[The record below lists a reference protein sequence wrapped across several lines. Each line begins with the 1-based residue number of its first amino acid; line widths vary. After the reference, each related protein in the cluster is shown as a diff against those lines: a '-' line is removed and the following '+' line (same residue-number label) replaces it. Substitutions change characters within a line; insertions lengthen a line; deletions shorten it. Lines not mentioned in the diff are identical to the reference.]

1 MRSPVAC
8 RIVLAA
14 CTTGVL
20 ACGPDAREPERRRAA
35 GTPSRLE
42 LDRDTLVING
52 PSAVRVPV
60 RLVDIEGADVPIETW
75 DLRLAGDS
83 VVRIRD
89 GRIVC
94 EGRGDATIVVT
105 VASLERTVV
114 VRCRPV
120 IAFGFPP
127 PLELA
132 LRGPALPVRV
142 HALGP
147 AQQREELLAFQLRT
161 SDSSIVEIR
170 DGLVHPLSVG
180 RANIVVDLGGIATAV
195 TASVFEPIADD
206 TLNLAPGE
214 FRSWPLAAGRYEIA
228 VLPLRDAAGLKL
240 LAMETEGAK
249 CVRDSQSDALIH
261 CNIRLAGGLGVRN
274 QATIASGHVVRAL
287 IRVRRV
293 E

>member
-1 MRSPVAC
+1 MRSPVAR

-14 CTTGVL
+14 CTTAVL
-20 ACGPDAREPERRRAA
+20 ACGPDAREQARMRAG
-35 GTPSRLE
+35 GTPARLE

-52 PSAVRVPV
+52 PGAVRVPV
-60 RLVDIEGADVPIETW
+60 RLVDIAGADVPIETW
-75 DLRLAGDS
+75 DLRLAGES
-83 VVRIRD
+83 VVRVRD

-105 VASLERTVV
+105 VAGLERTVV

-120 IAFGFPP
+120 VAFGFPP
-127 PLELA
+127 PLEIA

-147 AQQREELLAFQLRT
+147 SQQREELLAFELRT
-161 SDSSIVEIR
+161 PDSSVVEIR
-170 DGLVHPLSVG
+170 DGLVHPLSLG
-180 RANIVVDLGGIATAV
+180 RATIVVDLGGIATAV

-206 TLNLAPGE
+206 TLSLVPGE

-228 VLPLRDAAGLKL
+228 VLPLRDAAGLKT

-249 CVRDSQSDALIH
+249 CVRDARSDALIH
-261 CNIRLAGGLGVRN
+261 CNIRVAGGVGVRN

-287 IRVRRV
+287 IQVRRV
-293 E
+293 Q